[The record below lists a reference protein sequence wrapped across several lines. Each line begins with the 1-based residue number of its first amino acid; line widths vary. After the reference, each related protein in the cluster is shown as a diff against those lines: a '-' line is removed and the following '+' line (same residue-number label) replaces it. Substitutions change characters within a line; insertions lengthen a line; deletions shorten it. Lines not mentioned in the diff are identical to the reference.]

1 MAGATI
7 TFKNVWKVAA
17 FYLFFAFFP
26 SPLKILSKTQVTVRV
41 IVLSDILQQL
51 SESSRADWSRAVV
64 YESIDRRNDITCH
77 AVPVVLC
84 LVFRQKLIKCYCI
97 KQTDYNFPRS
107 KLLQT
112 IEMTP

>member
-1 MAGATI
+1 M
-7 TFKNVWKVAA
+7 
-17 FYLFFAFFP
+17 
-26 SPLKILSKTQVTVRV
+26 LSKTQVTVRV
-41 IVLSDILQQL
+41 IVLSDILQL
-51 SESSRADWSRAVV
+51 NESSRADWSRAMV
-64 YESIDRRNDITCH
+64 YESIDRRNDVTCH

-84 LVFRQKLIKCYCI
+84 LVFRKKLIKCYCI

>member
-1 MAGATI
+1 M
-7 TFKNVWKVAA
+7 
-17 FYLFFAFFP
+17 
-26 SPLKILSKTQVTVRV
+26 LSKTQETVRV

-51 SESSRADWSRAVV
+51 SESSRADWSRAMV

-84 LVFRQKLIKCYCI
+84 LVFRQKLIECYCI
-97 KQTDYNFPRS
+97 KQTDYSYNFPRS

>member
-1 MAGATI
+1 M
-7 TFKNVWKVAA
+7 
-17 FYLFFAFFP
+17 
-26 SPLKILSKTQVTVRV
+26 LSKTQVTVRV

-51 SESSRADWSRAVV
+51 SESSRADWSRAMGE

>member
-1 MAGATI
+1 M
-7 TFKNVWKVAA
+7 
-17 FYLFFAFFP
+17 
-26 SPLKILSKTQVTVRV
+26 TVRV
-41 IVLSDILQQL
+41 IVLSDILQL
-51 SESSRADWSRAVV
+51 NESSRVDWSRAMV
-64 YESIDRRNDITCH
+64 YESIDRRNDETCH

-84 LVFRQKLIKCYCI
+84 LVFRKKLIKCYCI